1 MGRRHESQAAD
12 LFAEVDGHAGRV
24 TLPAVAGRPPYRD
37 DGSVGEV
44 SLISSLLVEETKDWL
59 SARALTLG
67 NMLASE
73 RAVEYVAT
81 LRALA
86 AFRAEHEPEPL
97 HEDVER
103 KVCGED
109 AEASASATFKAD
121 IHQLKEW
128 NLITERIEKER
139 LRGYRDNR
147 RAKFRYRMCD
157 DAAAFVEW
165 LAERRER
172 DLAPG
177 GGDETGNLLDMQRS
191 LVAELRRML
200 HRVDAAAV
208 SYETAGDVLFR
219 VDQVSRYVDA
229 TAKTLQELNLRLLSF
244 GIAEFSA
251 EEAKPI
257 VGELAVFLERFGRR
271 FGALREEIL
280 RDVEEMRREC
290 HVKRWN
296 ACRASLMAEA
306 SRFRHIASVKVPDA
320 QRILADASFFYG
332 AGGTLVSLMSRVGD
346 SARKVWGK
354 LNAKLREL
362 ERRNHRIED
371 LGARL
376 VELAAFGEDDI
387 PHGWMQHLLEQANM
401 RGDAQA
407 RPSGEKSIPPQP
419 KKSSQSRTE
428 KIVTWITPRKVGERP
443 DVASITQE
451 RARRMRE
458 WMAARGV
465 YPSEGESIALSA
477 GGYSDFD
484 DFANIMQVLE
494 HVWLG
499 NGERAKKLLEV
510 HGEPLGGTAKVRI
523 GTASM
528 AFEDVRL
535 EREHEKR

>member
-1 MGRRHESQAAD
+1 MKRRHESQTAD
-12 LFAEVDGHAGRV
+12 LFAEVDDHAGRM
-24 TLPAVAGRPPYRD
+24 TLPAVTGRPPYHD
-37 DGSVGEV
+37 DVSVGDV
-44 SLISSLLVEETKDWL
+44 SLIRSPLVEETKNWR
-59 SARALTLG
+59 SERALTLG

-73 RAVEYVAT
+73 RAVEYVAI

-86 AFRAEHEPEPL
+86 AFREEHEPEPL
-97 HEDVER
+97 HEAVEL

-109 AEASASATFKAD
+109 ADPSAAPAFKSD
-121 IHQLKEW
+121 IRQLKEW
-128 NLITERIEKER
+128 GLVTERIEKER

-147 RAKFRYRMCD
+147 RTKFRYRICD

-177 GGDETGNLLDMQRS
+177 GGDETGYLLDMQRS

-208 SYETAGDVLFR
+208 NYETASDVLFR
-219 VDQVSRYVDA
+219 ADQMSRYIDV
-229 TAKTLQELNLRLLSF
+229 TARTLQELNLRLLGF
-244 GIAEFSA
+244 GVAEFTA
-251 EEAKPI
+251 DEAKPI

-290 HVKRWN
+290 HVKRWD

-332 AGGTLVSLMSRVGD
+332 AGGTLVPLMSRVGD

-376 VELAAFGEDDI
+376 VELAAFGEDEV
-387 PHGWMQHLLEQANM
+387 PHGWMQRLLEQANM
-401 RGDAQA
+401 RGDAQV
-407 RPSGEKSIPPQP
+407 RPGGEKSIPPQP

-451 RARRMRE
+451 RARRIRE

-535 EREHEKR
+535 EREF

>member
-1 MGRRHESQAAD
+1 MKRQHESSGAD
-12 LFAEVDGHAGRV
+12 LFAVSDVSGGDGA
-24 TLPAVAGRPPYRD
+24 
-37 DGSVGEV
+37 
-44 SLISSLLVEETKDWL
+44 LIRSPLVEETKGWL

-73 RAVEYVAT
+73 RAVEYVAI

-86 AFRAEHEPEPL
+86 AFRDDHEPEPL
-97 HEDVER
+97 HEDVEL

-109 AEASASATFKAD
+109 ADPSAAPAFKSD
-121 IHQLKEW
+121 IRQLKEW
-128 NLITERIEKER
+128 GLVTERIEKER

-147 RAKFRYRMCD
+147 RTKFRYRICD

-165 LAERRER
+165 LADRRER

-191 LVAELRRML
+191 LAAELRRML
-200 HRVDAAAV
+200 RRVDAAAV
-208 SYETAGDVLFR
+208 NYETAGDVLFR
-219 VDQVSRYVDA
+219 VVQMSRNIDV
-229 TAKTLQELNLRLLSF
+229 TARTLQKLNLRLLGF
-244 GIAEFSA
+244 GVAEFTA
-251 EEAKPI
+251 DEVKPI
-257 VGELAVFLERFGRR
+257 VGELAVCLERFGRR
-271 FGALREEIL
+271 FGTLREEIL
-280 RDVEEMRREC
+280 RDVEEMRHEC
-290 HVKRWN
+290 HVKQWN
-296 ACRASLMAEA
+296 ACRTARKAEA

-320 QRILADASFFYG
+320 QSILADASFFYG

-346 SARKVWGK
+346 SARKVWSK

-376 VELAAFGEDDI
+376 AELAGFGEDDA
-387 PHGWMQHLLEQANM
+387 PHAWMQRLLEPANM
-401 RGDAQA
+401 KGDAQA
-407 RPSGEKSIPPQP
+407 RPGGEKSIPPQP

-451 RARRMRE
+451 RARRMRA
-458 WMAARGV
+458 WMATRGV
-465 YPSEGESIALSA
+465 YPSDGETVALSV
-477 GGYSDFD
+477 GRYSDFG

-499 NGERAKKLLEV
+499 NGERARKFLEV
-510 HGEPLGGTAKVRI
+510 RGEPLGKSVDVRI
-523 GTASM
+523 GTASIE
-528 AFEDVRL
+528 FEDVSL
-535 EREHEKR
+535 EKYP

>member
-1 MGRRHESQAAD
+1 MKRRDESRATD
-12 LFAEVDGHAGRV
+12 LFANMDNVG
-24 TLPAVAGRPPYRD
+24 TPSLPT
-37 DGSVGEV
+37 
-44 SLISSLLVEETKDWL
+44 SSPLVEETKDWL

-73 RAVEYVAT
+73 RAVEYVAI

-86 AFRAEHEPEPL
+86 AFRDEHEPEPL
-97 HEDVER
+97 HEDVEL

-109 AEASASATFKAD
+109 ADPTAASAFKSD
-121 IHQLKEW
+121 IRQLKEW
-128 NLITERIEKER
+128 GLITERIEKER

-147 RAKFRYRMCD
+147 RTKFRYRICD

-165 LAERRER
+165 LVERRER

-177 GGDETGNLLDMQRS
+177 SGDETGNLLDMQRS
-191 LVAELRRML
+191 LAAELRRML

-208 SYETAGDVLFR
+208 NYETAGDVLFR
-219 VDQVSRYVDA
+219 VDQMLRYIDA
-229 TAKTLQELNLRLLSF
+229 TARTLQELNLRLLGF
-244 GIAEFSA
+244 GIAEFTA
-251 EEAKPI
+251 DEAKPI
-257 VGELAVFLERFGRR
+257 VSELAVFLGRFGRR
-271 FGALREEIL
+271 FGTLREEIL

-290 HVKRWN
+290 HVKRWD
-296 ACRASLMAEA
+296 ACATALKVEA

-320 QRILADASFFYG
+320 QRILSDVSFFYG

-346 SARKVWGK
+346 SARKVWSK

-376 VELAAFGEDDI
+376 AELAGFGEDDV
-387 PHGWMQHLLEQANM
+387 PHVWMQRLLEQANM
-401 RGDAQA
+401 KGDVQA

-419 KKSSQSRTE
+419 KRSSQSRTE

-451 RARRMRE
+451 RARRMRA
-458 WMAARGV
+458 WMSARGI
-465 YPSEGESIALSA
+465 YPSDGEAVALSA
-477 GGYSDFD
+477 GEYSDFG

-499 NGERAKKLLEV
+499 NGERARKFLEV
-510 HGEPLGGTAKVRI
+510 RGEPMGKTAAVEI
-523 GTASM
+523 GTAGLE
-528 AFEDVRL
+528 FEDVRF
-535 EREHEKR
+535 EKHL

>member
-1 MGRRHESQAAD
+1 MKRVRESGGVD
-12 LFAEVDGHAGRV
+12 LFAEPDVSG
-24 TLPAVAGRPPYRD
+24 
-37 DGSVGEV
+37 GEGA
-44 SLISSLLVEETKDWL
+44 LISSPLVEETKDWL

-73 RAVEYVAT
+73 RAVEYVAI

-86 AFRAEHEPEPL
+86 AFRDEHEPEPL
-97 HEDVER
+97 HEDVELR
-103 KVCGED
+103 VCGED
-109 AEASASATFKAD
+109 ADPSAAPAFKSD
-121 IHQLKEW
+121 IRQLKEW
-128 NLITERIEKER
+128 GLITERIEKER

-147 RAKFRYRMCD
+147 RTKFRYRICD

-191 LVAELRRML
+191 LAAELRRML

-208 SYETAGDVLFR
+208 NYETAGDVLFR
-219 VDQVSRYVDA
+219 ADQMSRYIDA
-229 TAKTLQELNLRLLSF
+229 TARTLQELNLRLLGF
-244 GIAEFSA
+244 GVAEFTA
-251 EEAKPI
+251 DEAKPI

-271 FGALREEIL
+271 FGTLREEIL

-290 HVKRWN
+290 HVKRWD
-296 ACRASLMAEA
+296 ACMTVVKAEA
-306 SRFRHIASVKVPDA
+306 SRFRHITSVKVPDV

-371 LGARL
+371 LGVRL
-376 VELAAFGEDDI
+376 VELAGFGEDDV
-387 PHGWMQHLLEQANM
+387 PHIWMQRLLEQANM

-407 RPSGEKSIPPQP
+407 SPGGEKSIPPKP

-451 RARRMRE
+451 RARRMRA
-458 WMAARGV
+458 WMSARGV
-465 YPSEGESIALSA
+465 YPSDGKAVALSA
-477 GGYSDFD
+477 GKYSDFG

-510 HGEPLGGTAKVRI
+510 RGEPLGKSADVKI

-528 AFEDVRL
+528 EFEDMRL
-535 EREHEKR
+535 EKHL